1 MSILPTLVLGSS
13 AGNAKYS
20 GSQKRATRPSRNA
33 RNSAAAELRAF
44 LEGRVA
50 RFWLPEYFAFPAELP
65 KTSVGKIDKKE
76 IRRLH
81 AAGVYEV
88 EKLGGKVGSKAE

>member
-1 MSILPTLVLGSS
+1 VVL
-13 AGNAKYS
+13 
-20 GSQKRATRPSRNA
+20 RPGQEA
-33 RNSAAAELRAF
+33 SAAEIRAF

-50 RFWLPEYFAFPAELP
+50 RFWLPEYFGFPAELP

-81 AAGVYEV
+81 AAGTYTV
-88 EKLGGKVGSKAE
+88 ERLGGKAASKAE